1 MYPMEKRPYLLI
13 NFKGRSWDPSEIVPA
28 VSHHRWS
35 HYLWAQGQLSQT
47 ASTVPGAAVNA
58 NAARA
63 GATEVSEV
71 GKPGERR
78 ATREKC
84 RQTAAAPCLGCV
96 LGEVR
101 HGPVPAA
108 AVVGQSDR
116 KRPAAKRQQPFNSL
130 QCHSPTYSQ
139 NYTSAKKT
147 LEVAFYTGKK
157 KLSFIPQGCKSPK
170 AHIQTDVPNLINTQ
184 ESGGWYP

>member
-1 MYPMEKRPYLLI
+1 M
-13 NFKGRSWDPSEIVPA
+13 
-28 VSHHRWS
+28 
-35 HYLWAQGQLSQT
+35 
-47 ASTVPGAAVNA
+47 PGAAVNA

-78 ATREKC
+78 ARREKC
-84 RQTAAAPCLGCV
+84 KQTAAAPCLGCV
-96 LGEVR
+96 LGEVQ

-157 KLSFIPQGCKSPK
+157 TLSFIPQRCKSPK
-170 AHIQTDVPNLINTQ
+170 ANTHTDRRAK
-184 ESGGWYP
+184 SDKYPGVRGMTSLKVKVENCQVAL